1 MEDLSSMKKPKK
13 IGKARNENSSCLSH
27 HTDQTLPPA
36 SCCAM
41 VFGQL
46 GIYGRSVEM
55 DSSFSASFLVH
66 LPLTQPAKLDATSRG
81 THPTSAVRGDG
92 LRDETNTNKKSKA
105 CDIKKRT
112 LQTTYNLFIVS
123 FLILSLVENDRSN
136 LRFCFIGFFVQ
147 KVLKIKVFLSIFL
160 YDMLCYYYMTLK
172 ARSGKVAIAR

>member
-1 MEDLSSMKKPKK
+1 MEDLSSTRKPKK
-13 IGKARNENSSCLSH
+13 IGKARNENSSCLSN

-66 LPLTQPAKLDATSRG
+66 LPLTQPAKLDATSRS
-81 THPTSAVRGDG
+81 THPTSAVTGDG

-105 CDIKKRT
+105 CDINK
-112 LQTTYNLFIVS
+112 N
-123 FLILSLVENDRSN
+123 
-136 LRFCFIGFFVQ
+136 
-147 KVLKIKVFLSIFL
+147 
-160 YDMLCYYYMTLK
+160 
-172 ARSGKVAIAR
+172 